1 MKPFDWLARKTCF
14 TFATALVSVLG
25 GQVASLY
32 GYFYFHGHFLREE
45 NLPALRSFGP
55 ALLVA
60 FILLLPLVSLTHYF
74 LFGLLRAFGLPWE
87 WRRLRIMNDNI
98 HGLEVER
105 SLSRET
111 SLSLLDALSR
121 FPLWNTVTAAVL
133 GLVLFVGLLG
143 VLFFHTRNLEHLFE
157 GIQAGLIALLLYLY
171 VSYVLT
177 DFLSNSARSQTKKII
192 HEIGA
197 KFEEVH
203 QFSLKGKFASF
214 VAFLFMTLVVLNSLR
229 PTPQGES
236 PIHIFAAL
244 FTAFSIGICT
254 MLAALYFAS
263 IFRSI
268 EEARAAAEDLASG
281 KTGYLFSGSL
291 DKEFVFL
298 NRSLMAAAKE
308 VNRHRMNL
316 EALVREKTEALENS
330 LKKLDKRE
338 KRFRSMI
345 ENSSDVISLLGRDGK
360 YFYHSTSIQRILGYS
375 PEEGA
380 AWNALDLIHPEDLH
394 KTFNLLQTVTQ
405 SPGLLVEGLSRCR
418 HKDGSW
424 RFLETRALNLL
435 DDPAVTGI
443 VMNTRDITER
453 HLVEESLRESEEKFR
468 RISDSAQDAIIL
480 MDAEGKVSFWNRA
493 AEKIFGYTTE
503 EAMGK
508 DLHLLLAPKRFH
520 EACFRGFKKFRRISD
535 SAQDAI
541 LMMDAEGRVS
551 FWNRAAE
558 KIFGYTT
565 EEATGTDLHLL
576 LAPKRFHEACF
587 RSFKEF
593 RLSGQGNAVGKTLEL
608 AALRKDGEEISV
620 EMSLS
625 AVKIEGAWN
634 AIAVMRNISERKL
647 MELALE
653 TAKDGAEAASRAKS
667 EFLANMSHE
676 IRTPLNG
683 VIGMAGLLLDTE
695 LSPEQREYAEAA
707 SSSADSL
714 LCIIN
719 DILDFSKIEAG
730 RVEIETV
737 DFDLRSTVEETA
749 DMVAI
754 KAQEKG
760 VEFQYLIHPTVPT
773 ALCGDPG
780 RLRQILLNLAGNAI
794 KFTEKGEVF
803 IDVSREQETFSR
815 VTLRFSVTDT
825 GIGIPKDR
833 MDRLFKSFS
842 QVDAS
847 TTRRYGGTGLGLA
860 ISVRLAEMMGGRVG
874 VETQEGRG
882 STFWFTAVFE
892 KQPQARQRE
901 EEPLEGIRGLR
912 VLVVDDNAT
921 NRLVLR
927 EQLRSWGCIVDECEQ
942 GAAALTKLQQAR
954 AEGNPFRIALL
965 DMQMPEMDGE
975 TLARKI
981 KVDPALGETILILFT
996 SIGKLRTAAQLHEI
1010 GFAACL
1016 TKPLKKSQLYNCLV
1030 SVLGARITEKS
1041 KPRGSAQARMTPQE
1055 AAKRRRARIL
1065 VAEDNP
1071 VNQKVALRML
1081 QKLGYAADAVANG
1094 KEAVK
1099 SLEMIP
1105 YDLVFMDVQMPE
1117 MNGFEATATI
1127 RDPNSRVLNHSVPVV
1142 AMTAHAMKGDQERC
1156 LEAGMDDYIPKP
1168 VNSSA
1173 LQRALEKYLGSNG
1186 PSEALPEPEKDSQR
1200 VPVEIGQ
1207 IQETADGDK
1216 AFERELIELFLSD
1229 NQVRLQAIESALE
1242 ARDAEGARQQAHTIK
1257 GASASAGARGMQKI
1271 AGLLEDVG
1279 SREELLLAARILEE
1293 LKSEFEQVRNYFL
1306 NYLNPPESPAA

>member
-45 NLPALRSFGP
+45 NLPALRSFGQ

-60 FILLLPLVSLTHYF
+60 FILLLPLSSLTHYF
-74 LFGLLRAFGLPWE
+74 FFGLLRAFGLPWE
-87 WRRLRIMNDNI
+87 WRRLRIINDNI
-98 HGLEVER
+98 RGLEVER
-105 SLSRET
+105 GLSRET
-111 SLSLLDALSR
+111 SLRLLDALSR

-133 GLVLFVGLLG
+133 GLFVFFGLLG

-192 HEIGA
+192 HEIGS

-214 VAFLFMTLVVLNSLR
+214 VVFLFMTLIVLNSLR

-254 MLAALYFAS
+254 MLAAVYFAS

-268 EEARAAAEDLASG
+268 EEARAATEDLASG

-298 NRSLMAAAKE
+298 NRSLMAAAEE

-330 LKKLDKRE
+330 LKELDKRE
-338 KRFRSMI
+338 KRFHSMI

-380 AWNALDLIHPEDLH
+380 AGNALDLIHPEDLH

-405 SPGLLVEGLSRCR
+405 NPGLLMEGLSRIR

-443 VMNTRDITER
+443 VLNTRDITER

-520 EACFRGFKKFRRISD
+520 EACFRGFK
-535 SAQDAI
+535 
-541 LMMDAEGRVS
+541 
-551 FWNRAAE
+551 
-558 KIFGYTT
+558 
-565 EEATGTDLHLL
+565 
-576 LAPKRFHEACF
+576 
-587 RSFKEF
+587 EF
-593 RLSGQGNAVGKTLEL
+593 RLTGQGNAVGKTLEL

-634 AIAVMRNISERKL
+634 AIGVMRDISERKL
-647 MELALE
+647 LELALE

-714 LCIIN
+714 LCILN

-927 EQLRSWGCIVDECEQ
+927 EQLRSWGVIVDECEQ
-942 GAAALTKLQQAR
+942 GAAALTTLLKAR

-981 KVDPALGETILILFT
+981 KVDPTLGETILILLT
-996 SIGKLRTAAQLHEI
+996 SIGKLGTVTQLREI
-1010 GFAACL
+1010 GFAAYL

-1030 SVLGARITEKS
+1030 SVLGARLVEKS
-1041 KPRGSAQARMTPQE
+1041 NPRGSAQARMTPQE

-1081 QKLGYAADAVANG
+1081 QKLGYAAEAVANG

-1142 AMTAHAMKGDQERC
+1142 AMTAHAMKGDQETC

-1173 LQRALEKYLGSNG
+1173 LQRALEKYLGSND

-1200 VPVEIGQ
+1200 APVEIRQ

-1242 ARDAEGARQQAHTIK
+1242 ARDAEGARQEAHTIK

-1271 AGLLEDVG
+1271 AGRLEDIG